1 MPASPAAAS
10 AAPGPAPRAHPS
22 RVHSGNHVCS
32 IWQPC
37 ARDSGNKIAVS
48 AHGMR
53 EVQTLAFAV
62 RRWRIGVTGATSCSE
77 HFAQNPL
84 EAPCCRTRRRRR
96 ARNRLRE
103 REAVPRRQAVSIV
116 APSTRAPPASAT
128 ALPRR
133 TPGDGPQR
141 PRAAKPSRGHAPQ
154 PGHRPA
160 QPPVAAHPDRP
171 RPQGAG
177 LRPPAPFI
185 LSAVGAQFTNHVCAA
200 GSQVVFATPPRSP
213 HKHDQTLC
221 T

>member
-1 MPASPAAAS
+1 MSGVLARFPWLLPVRNSFASYGAS
-10 AAPGPAPRAHPS
+10 A
-22 RVHSGNHVCS
+22 
-32 IWQPC
+32 
-37 ARDSGNKIAVS
+37 
-48 AHGMR
+48 
-53 EVQTLAFAV
+53 
-62 RRWRIGVTGATSCSE
+62 VT
-77 HFAQNPL
+77 
-84 EAPCCRTRRRRR
+84 RTRDRGHVAEVKKPIFIGFSGSQSGFPKKPFSPLMSTCEPQLSSPGSGSLTEIDPTRR
-96 ARNRLRE
+96 E
-103 REAVPRRQAVSIV
+103 
-116 APSTRAPPASAT
+116 
-128 ALPRR
+128 
-133 TPGDGPQR
+133 PGGGQQR
-141 PRAAKPSRGHAPQ
+141 PRVAKPSRGHAPQ

>member
-1 MPASPAAAS
+1 MAAV
-10 AAPGPAPRAHPS
+10 RARLRQQDRGQCTWH
-22 RVHSGNHVCS
+22 
-32 IWQPC
+32 
-37 ARDSGNKIAVS
+37 ARSTDSG
-48 AHGMR
+48 
-53 EVQTLAFAV
+53 V
-62 RRWRIGVTGATSCSE
+62 RRPQMADCE

-128 ALPRR
+128 ALRRERERESERSFSTREPPRR

-185 LSAVGAQFTNHVCAA
+185 LSAVGAQFTTA

>member
-1 MPASPAAAS
+1 MAAV
-10 AAPGPAPRAHPS
+10 RARLRQQDRGQCTWH
-22 RVHSGNHVCS
+22 
-32 IWQPC
+32 
-37 ARDSGNKIAVS
+37 ARSTDSG
-48 AHGMR
+48 
-53 EVQTLAFAV
+53 V
-62 RRWRIGVTGATSCSE
+62 RRPQMADCE

>member
-1 MPASPAAAS
+1 MAAV
-10 AAPGPAPRAHPS
+10 RARLRQQDRGQCTWH
-22 RVHSGNHVCS
+22 
-32 IWQPC
+32 
-37 ARDSGNKIAVS
+37 ARSTDSG
-48 AHGMR
+48 
-53 EVQTLAFAV
+53 V
-62 RRWRIGVTGATSCSE
+62 RRPQMADCE

-177 LRPPAPFI
+177 LRPPAPFL
-185 LSAVGAQFTNHVCAA
+185 LSAVGAQFSEWFRTRLSPLLRSKA
-200 GSQVVFATPPRSP
+200 GQVKLWGLPKNVSLP
-213 HKHDQTLC
+213 KTLKNASLEIFRIQIKFHHHC
-221 T
+221 TGTCR